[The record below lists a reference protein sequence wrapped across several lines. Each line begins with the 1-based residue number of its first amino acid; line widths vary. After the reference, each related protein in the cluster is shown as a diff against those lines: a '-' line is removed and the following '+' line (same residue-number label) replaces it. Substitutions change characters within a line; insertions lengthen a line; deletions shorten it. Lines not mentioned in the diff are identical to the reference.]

1 MDDLKVIFASNLIKL
16 RTEANMTQVDLA
28 DKINY
33 SDKSVSKWERAE
45 ALPDI
50 AVMKC
55 IAEQFGVTIDFL
67 LNTHTAWDVKPSKK
81 RFSTKM
87 VILVTMVGIWTLAIL
102 LFVILWMLNIKV
114 WMILIAAVP
123 VSLITLLVL
132 NTIWHKGKYNL
143 PIVAGVI
150 FGLFIV
156 ICYALKAYKPWPLV
170 FVAIPAEMIVFFSF
184 KIKNGLKIGKNTN
197 KSRE

>member
-1 MDDLKVIFASNLIKL
+1 MEDLKVIFASNLIQL
-16 RTEANMTQVDLA
+16 RTKANMTQVDLA
-28 DKINY
+28 EKINY

-67 LNTHTAWDVKPSKK
+67 LNTHNAWEVKPSKK

-87 VILVTMVGIWTLAIL
+87 VMLVTIVGIWTLAIL
-102 LFVILWMLNIKV
+102 LFVIFWMLNIKA
-114 WMILIAAVP
+114 WMIFIAAVP
-123 VSLITLLVL
+123 VSLITMLVL
-132 NTIWHKGKYNL
+132 NTIWHNGKYNL

-150 FGLFIV
+150 FGLFV
-156 ICYALKAYKPWPLV
+156 VVCYALKAYKPWPLV

-184 KIKNGLKIGKNTN
+184 KIKNGLKIRKHKDKTQ
-197 KSRE
+197 E